1 VYCRNCSALFEDG
14 YVCYQQTE
22 KLTWLELRLGYQ
34 GSNCYYYGKREQYIN
49 IIMKSMLMAF
59 EVLTAVFKVDSGNSR
74 VFPKIGTFEQGC
86 GIDIPN
92 DSILSVS
99 F

>member
-1 VYCRNCSALFEDG
+1 
-14 YVCYQQTE
+14 
-22 KLTWLELRLGYQ
+22 
-34 GSNCYYYGKREQYIN
+34 
-49 IIMKSMLMAF
+49 MLMAF